1 MFLGFTFLSILSPTS
16 LYVIK
21 HGVGQDSRPMTA
33 STSGLE
39 GSLKVSSEGIELAG
53 ESPDSEPHGE
63 VGWEERS
70 LELVGISFKC
80 SCTVVDSGTV
90 TGSGTVAGSGAAI
103 GSCNASATCLDELSA
118 TPAPDYFTCDSVI
131 TRYSQN
137 LL

>member
-1 MFLGFTFLSILSPTS
+1 MFLGFTFLSILSPTN

-21 HGVGQDSRPMTA
+21 HGVEGQDSGPTTA

-39 GSLKVSSEGIELAG
+39 GSLKVSSESIELAG

-70 LELVGISFKC
+70 LELVGISCKC
-80 SCTVVDSGTV
+80 SCTVVDSRTV

-103 GSCNASATCLDELSA
+103 GSCNA
-118 TPAPDYFTCDSVI
+118 
-131 TRYSQN
+131 
-137 LL
+137 